1 MDMITMVERFVCG
14 ARTRRHIIAI
24 GDYVKEHTAL
34 PRVPFATK
42 IHGWIF
48 VRRRER
54 SAVARSGTGMEEKVA
69 KVLARKLGEVATKED
84 VFAVKEDVVA
94 VKVEIKAEFKKDM
107 GTFKEYVDL
116 RFDGVDRRFD
126 SMDRSLNLLKWLIG
140 LGFIVLT
147 VLISVLGL
155 R

>member
-1 MDMITMVERFVCG
+1 
-14 ARTRRHIIAI
+14 
-24 GDYVKEHTAL
+24 
-34 PRVPFATK
+34 
-42 IHGWIF
+42 
-48 VRRRER
+48 
-54 SAVARSGTGMEEKVA
+54 MEEKVA

-84 VFAVKEDVVA
+84 LVA
-94 VKVEIKAEFKKDM
+94 VKMEFKKDM